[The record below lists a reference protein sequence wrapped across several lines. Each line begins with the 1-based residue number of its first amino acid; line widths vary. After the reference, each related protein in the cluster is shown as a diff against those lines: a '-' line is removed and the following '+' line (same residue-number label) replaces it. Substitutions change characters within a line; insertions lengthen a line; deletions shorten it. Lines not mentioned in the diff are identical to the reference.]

1 MRECQPLLPGQPRV
15 AASPWAC
22 MSRERSVAEEE
33 GGEMRGAGGWKGEGG
48 GGERLCCA
56 SAWEEEGEEGR
67 VYVADDAGRRGGRKG
82 EGGEEGEEERV
93 YVAEKAENT

>member
-1 MRECQPLLPGQPRV
+1 
-15 AASPWAC
+15 
-22 MSRERSVAEEE
+22 
-33 GGEMRGAGGWKGEGG
+33 MRGAGGWKGEGG